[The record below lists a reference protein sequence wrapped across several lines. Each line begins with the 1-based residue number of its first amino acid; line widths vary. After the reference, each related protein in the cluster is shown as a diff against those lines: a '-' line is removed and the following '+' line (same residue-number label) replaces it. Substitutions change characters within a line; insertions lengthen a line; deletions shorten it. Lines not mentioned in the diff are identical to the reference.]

1 MIREATTA
9 DREAILRLRARCF
22 GDVDREKADPP
33 FWDWE
38 FSRGRCFIDDDQMT
52 HFAIIAAPYRIDG
65 RIVPGGLAVD
75 AMTAPEARGRG
86 LFTQAVTHA
95 MEATRGDFAL
105 STAYQI
111 RSSVLGAMLRGG
123 WTVATKVPVLIR
135 PVIFA
140 KSTDT
145 SVCATHTDK
154 SVCATHTDKS
164 VCATR
169 ELTRD
174 DCPLMASIAEAM
186 PGDGASVARTAEW
199 LAWRFFDNPHW
210 RYRVTAFGDDAYLVA
225 RRTTL
230 KGYDT
235 FAIVDLAWRNAR
247 AARRLVRDA
256 VAEGRARGCRLIAAL
271 VSRSHPAF
279 PMLLARGFLPGPH
292 WFRLLVYPAAFARKR
307 WRVMWADTD
316 HL

>member
-1 MIREATTA
+1 MFREATPS
-9 DREAILRLRARCF
+9 DREAILGLRARCF
-22 GDVDREKADPP
+22 GDVDREKLDPA

-38 FSRGRCFIDDDQMT
+38 FGRGRCFIDDAQTT
-52 HFAIIAAPYRIDG
+52 HIAIIATLYRIDDE
-65 RIVPGGLAVD
+65 IVSGGLAVD

-86 LFTQAVTHA
+86 LFTRAVTHA
-95 MEATRGDFAL
+95 VEATRDDFVL

-123 WTVATKVPVLIR
+123 WTVATKIPVLVR
-135 PVIFA
+135 PVLFA
-140 KSTDT
+140 PRRENGGLKS
-145 SVCATHTDK
+145 
-154 SVCATHTDKS
+154 TDKS

-169 ELTRD
+169 ELRRD
-174 DCPLMASIAEAM
+174 DCPFMASIAEAM
-186 PGDGASVARTAEW
+186 PRDGASVARTAEW

-210 RYRVTAFGDDAYLVA
+210 HYRVTAFGDDAYLVA

-235 FAIVDLAWRNAR
+235 FAIVDLAWRDEG

-271 VSRSHPAF
+271 VSRAHPAF

-292 WFRLLVYPAAFARKR
+292 WFRLLVHPAVFADKR

>member
-1 MIREATTA
+1 MIREATAA
-9 DREAILRLRARCF
+9 DGEAILALRARCF
-22 GDVDREKADPP
+22 GDVDREKLDPA

-38 FSRGRCFIDDDQMT
+38 FGRGRLFIDDAQTT
-52 HFAIIAAPYRIDG
+52 HIAIIPTPYRIDG
-65 RIVPGGLAVD
+65 QIVPGGLAVD

-86 LFTQAVTHA
+86 LFTRVVTHA
-95 MEATRGDFAL
+95 VETTRDEFAL

-123 WTVATKVPVLIR
+123 WTVATKVPVLVR
-135 PVIFA
+135 PAFFPPGRPKGI
-140 KSTDT
+140 
-145 SVCATHTDK
+145 
-154 SVCATHTDKS
+154 
-164 VCATR
+164 R
-169 ELTRD
+169 ELRRD

-186 PGDGASVARTAEW
+186 PHDGASVARTAEW

-225 RRTTL
+225 RRTML

-235 FAIVDLAWRNAR
+235 FAIADLAWRDER
-247 AARRLVRDA
+247 SARRLVRDA
-256 VAEGRARGCRLIAAL
+256 IAEGRARGCRLIAAL
-271 VSRSHPAF
+271 VSRAHPAF
-279 PMLLARGFLPGPH
+279 PMLLGRGFLPGPH
-292 WFRLLVYPAAFARKR
+292 WFRLLVHPAAFARKR

>member
-1 MIREATTA
+1 MFRETTPA
-9 DREAILRLRARCF
+9 DRAAILALRARCF
-22 GDVDREKADPP
+22 GDVDQEKLDPA

-38 FSRGRCFIDDDQMT
+38 FGRGRCFVDDTETT
-52 HFAIIAAPYRIDG
+52 HIACVPTPYRIDG
-65 RIVPGGLAVD
+65 EIVRGGLAVD

-86 LFTQAVTHA
+86 LFTRVVTHA
-95 MEATRGDFAL
+95 MEATREDFTL

-135 PVIFA
+135 PAFFA
-140 KSTDT
+140 PRRPSEI
-145 SVCATHTDK
+145 
-154 SVCATHTDKS
+154 
-164 VCATR
+164 R
-169 ELTRD
+169 ELTRAD
-174 DCPLMASIAEAM
+174 SPLMASIAAMM
-186 PGDGASVARTAEW
+186 PGDGASVARTADW

-235 FAIVDLAWRNAR
+235 FAIADLAWRDAR

-256 VAEGRARGCRLIAAL
+256 IAEGRARGCRLIAAL

-292 WFRLLVYPAAFARKR
+292 WFRLLVHPAPYASKR
-307 WRVMWADTD
+307 WQVMWADTD